1 MVKCKSNLPMKQVI
15 SDYQFT
21 NMSLEKIGLK
31 YGVSDKTIR
40 NILIEAGIQL
50 DKYTYKYLT
59 NQEIK
64 KAYVP
69 NVKWDYKKAEEDY
82 LNGVTLKE
90 IARRY
95 GVRNPCSI
103 TTVMCKLG
111 HKPRGFKMSKQAK
124 DLPLDLIIS
133 EYQSGMSTKALEE
146 KYGVNN
152 NTIRRRLI
160 KAGVQLRKTWER
172 GISKE
177 DKRAVLVEIFGED
190 TAKGLIEE
198 HGLKGSS

>member
-1 MVKCKSNLPMKQVI
+1 MKRI
-15 SDYQFT
+15 
-21 NMSLEKIGLK
+21 
-31 YGVSDKTIR
+31 
-40 NILIEAGIQL
+40 
-50 DKYTYKYLT
+50 
-59 NQEIK
+59 
-64 KAYVP
+64 YVP

-82 LNGVTLKE
+82 LNGVNLKE

-111 HKPRGFKMSKQAK
+111 HKPRGVKMSKQAR

-160 KAGVQLRKTWER
+160 KAGVQLRKKWER
-172 GISKE
+172 GISTE
-177 DKRAVLVEIFGED
+177 DKRAVLIEMFGEER
-190 TAKGLIEE
+190 AKELIEE
-198 HGLKGSS
+198 HGLKTSS